1 MVEVER
7 FTVWRQR
14 TILTDIADSGG
25 AVLSTAE
32 GFAFIEQLHEFFA
45 ASMVSIARSW
55 GYAADADEVVN
66 LIVERLLATRTDPE
80 KCPARYAAV
89 AEEPWAYLWSCTLR
103 WGQEMWGTRG
113 VPLEY
118 AEAMPAVDLDRE
130 CEYTSLSEVVDLT
143 FAVVSKVVD
152 ERHHAAVLE
161 LLSWLAANPPQR
173 LSYDLDDRVA
183 AHRHCPSLSLPQVSA
198 VMKIARGSRPNTRA
212 TSLMGQFLVD
222 PLFRVSESGSHARAL
237 THFKNAFRAG
247 EGATKLLSDWIY

>member
-1 MVEVER
+1 MGEVEK
-7 FTVWRQR
+7 FSVWRQR

-25 AVLSTAE
+25 EVLKSAE

-45 ASMVSIARSW
+45 SSMVSIAKSW
-55 GYAADADEVVN
+55 GYAADSDEVVN
-66 LIVERLLATRTDPE
+66 LIIERLLSTRTDPE

-89 AEEPWAYLWSCTLR
+89 AEEPWAYLWTCTLR

-118 AEAMPAVDLDRE
+118 AEAMPAGGGEDE
-130 CEYTSLSEVVDLT
+130 TEYTPLGEVVDLT
-143 FAVVSKVVD
+143 FAVVSQVIDV
-152 ERHHAAVLE
+152 RHHAAVLE
-161 LLSWLAANPPQR
+161 LLSWVAANPPQR

-183 AHRHCPSLSLPQVSA
+183 AHRHCPSLSVPQVIA

-212 TSLMGQFLVD
+212 TSLMGQFLINPV
-222 PLFRVSESGSHARAL
+222 FRVSESGSHARAL

-247 EGATKLLSDWIY
+247 EAGSKQLTDWIS